1 MSLKSIV
8 LRCAG
13 LGAAAGLLSGCVV
26 ASVAGAAVGVAG
38 TAVGV
43 TAKGVGMAAHGVGS
57 AVGAVTGGGKKD
69 EKSDPGAAR

>member
-1 MSLKSIV
+1 MSSRSVV
-8 LRCAG
+8 LRCAL
-13 LGAAAGLLSGCVV
+13 LGVTGGLLSGCVV

-57 AVGAVTGGGKKD
+57 AVGTVTGGGKKD
-69 EKSDPGAAR
+69 EKSDAGAAR

>member
-1 MSLKSIV
+1 MRLSTIASFAAL
-8 LRCAG
+8 
-13 LGAAAGLLSGCVV
+13 AAAGVLLSGCLV

-69 EKSDPGAAR
+69 EKKPEN

>member
-1 MSLKSIV
+1 MRLSSIATAAV
-8 LRCAG
+8 
-13 LGAAAGLLSGCVV
+13 LGATAVLLCGCLAAG
-26 ASVAGAAVGVAG
+26 VAGAAVGVAG

-69 EKSDPGAAR
+69 AGG